1 MHKKIRNTI
10 EKSINEQRIMETVD
24 NKRDQY
30 IA

>member
-1 MHKKIRNTI
+1 MHKKIRNTK
-10 EKSINEQRIMETVD
+10 KSIKNKQRIMETVD

>member
-1 MHKKIRNTI
+1 MHKKIRNTK
-10 EKSINEQRIMETVD
+10 KSINEQRIMETVD